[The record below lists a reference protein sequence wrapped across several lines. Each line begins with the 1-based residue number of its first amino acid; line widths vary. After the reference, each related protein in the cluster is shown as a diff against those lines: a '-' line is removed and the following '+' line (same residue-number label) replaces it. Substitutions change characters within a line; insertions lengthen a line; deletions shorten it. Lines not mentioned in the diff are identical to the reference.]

1 MRIVIVGSGEVGSH
15 LAALLSKEEQ
25 DIVLVDNDAEKLDHL
40 DAKYNLLTIN
50 GHPTSFDTLRRAD
63 AANCDLFVAVTPYET
78 DNVTACIIAK
88 GMGAKRTVARV
99 DNFEYMMESNRRFF
113 KEHGVDSVIYPED
126 LAAKEICTALTHT
139 WVRDWFEMWGGELIL
154 IGVKLRENAE
164 IIGLN
169 LKEFSKRGH
178 SFHVSAI
185 RRRYDTI
192 IPGGDTV
199 INSGDI
205 VYFMTRPDHVDE
217 LRQICG
223 KTETEIH
230 SVMVM
235 GANRITSRLCSE
247 LGGRYKIKVIDTDR
261 KMCQRLAEKI
271 SDVDVV
277 CGDPRDNELLM
288 EENIERMDAFVALS
302 ESSETNILGCLTA
315 KELGVRKTIAEVE
328 SIQYIGEA
336 EALNIG
342 TIINK
347 KLLAAGAIFQLM
359 LDNDADN
366 SKVMSLADA
375 EVAELEVKPGAKIT
389 RAAVRDLKLSHDMTI
404 AGLIRD
410 GVGRLVDGNTKIE
423 PGDRVVVFC
432 LNGAIHKFER
442 LFN

>member
-1 MRIVIVGSGEVGSH
+1 MRIVIVGAGEVGSH

-25 DIVLVDNDAEKLDHL
+25 DIVLVDNDSEKLDPL
-40 DAKYNLLTIN
+40 DAKYNLLTIK
-50 GHPTSFDTLRRAD
+50 GHPTSFETIRRAD
-63 AANCDLFVAVTPYET
+63 AANCDLFVAVTPFET

-88 GMGAKRTVARV
+88 SMGAKRTVARV
-99 DNFEYMMESNRRFF
+99 DNFEYMMDSNRRFF
-113 KEHGVDSVIYPED
+113 REHGVDSVIYPEYY
-126 LAAKEICTALTHT
+126 AAKEICTALTHT
-139 WVRDWFEMWGGELIL
+139 WVRHWFEMWGGELIL

-169 LKEFSKRGH
+169 LKEFSRRGH

-199 INSGDI
+199 INTGDI
-205 VYFMTRPDHVDE
+205 VYFMTRPEHVDE

-223 KTETEIH
+223 KTEAEIH
-230 SVMVM
+230 SIMVM
-235 GANRITSRLCSE
+235 GANMIASRLSSE
-247 LGGRYKIKVIDTDR
+247 LGKKYKIKIIDSDR
-261 KMCQRLAEKI
+261 KKCQKLAERI
-271 SDVDVV
+271 SDIDVV

-288 EENIERMDAFVALS
+288 EESIENMDAFIALS

-315 KELGVRKTIAEVE
+315 KEFGVKKTIAEVE

-366 SKVMSLADA
+366 SKVMALADA

-404 AGLIRD
+404 AGLIRN
-410 GVGRLVDGNTKIE
+410 GIGRLVDGNTRIE

>member
-1 MRIVIVGSGEVGSH
+1 MRIVIVGAGEVGSH

-25 DIVLVDNDAEKLDHL
+25 DIVLVDNDAEKLDPL
-40 DAKYNLLTIN
+40 DAKYNLLTIE
-50 GHPTSFDTLRRAD
+50 GHPTSFATIRRAD
-63 AANCDLFVAVTPYET
+63 AANCDLFVAVTPFET

-88 GMGAKRTVARV
+88 SMGAKRTVARV
-99 DNFEYMMESNRRFF
+99 DNFEYMMDCNRRFF
-113 KEHGVDSVIYPED
+113 KEHGVDAVIYPEYY
-126 LAAKEICTALTHT
+126 AAKEICTALTHT
-139 WVRDWFEMWGGELIL
+139 WVRHWFEMWGGELIL
-154 IGVKLRENAE
+154 IGVKLRENAD
-164 IIGLN
+164 IVGLN

-199 INSGDI
+199 INAGDI
-205 VYFMTRPDHVDE
+205 VYFMTRPEHVDE

-223 KTETEIH
+223 KTETEIR
-230 SVMVM
+230 SIMVM

-247 LGGRYKIKVIDTDR
+247 LGSKYKIKVIDTDR
-261 KMCQRLAEKI
+261 KECQKLAEKI
-271 SDVDVV
+271 ADIDVV

-288 EENIERMDAFVALS
+288 EESIENMDAFVALS

-359 LDNDADN
+359 LDNDVDN
-366 SKVMSLADA
+366 SKVMALADA

-389 RAAVRDLKLSHDMTI
+389 RAAVRELKLSHDMTI
-404 AGLIRD
+404 AGLIRN
-410 GVGRLVDGNTKIE
+410 GEGRLVDGNTKIE